1 MTKSKDPK
9 KKMKVK
15 GRALERGS
23 SNNDKEFMQIL
34 QKLREQ
40 KTLPENKRDTD
51 QVILCRIENMEGSGN
66 FHLWSKEE
74 REYFGGCPGN
84 LVLENMIGQLVK
96 FKIHDIASQPLV
108 LVLLIDGK
116 VDKKPEILA
125 LVSDPDPDVKRQR
138 LELLK
143 EVGVLFS
150 LKDEGYEF
158 ERTEGDTDEV
168 FGADSDSE
176 VRLDDL

>member
-15 GRALERGS
+15 GRAMERGS
-23 SNNDKEFMQIL
+23 GNNEKEFMKIL

-51 QVILCRIENMEGSGN
+51 QVILCRIENMEGAGN

-74 REYFGGCPGN
+74 REYFGACPGN

-125 LVSDPDPDVKRQR
+125 LVSDPDPELKRQR

-150 LKDEGYEF
+150 IKDEGYEF
-158 ERTEGDTDEV
+158 ERTEADKDGV
-168 FGADSDSE
+168 FGSDSE
-176 VRLDDL
+176 SELGLDDL